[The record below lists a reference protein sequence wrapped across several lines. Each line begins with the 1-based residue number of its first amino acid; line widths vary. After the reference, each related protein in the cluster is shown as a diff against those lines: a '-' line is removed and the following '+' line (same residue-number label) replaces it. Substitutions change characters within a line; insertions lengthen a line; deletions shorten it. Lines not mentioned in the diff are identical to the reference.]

1 MCYLTVGTQRKMY
14 PWAENSDAEAKPTVF
29 SLYFSRLCSEGGE
42 TKKQVV
48 GVVADSRHWN

>member
-14 PWAENSDAEAKPTVF
+14 PWAENSDGEAKPTVL
-29 SLYFSRLCSEGGE
+29 SLYFSRLYSEGGE

-48 GVVADSRHWN
+48 GVVAHGRHWN